1 MTFSTKKL
9 KESQVELTVD
19 LDKEDLVFYAL
30 EAEKRLAKEVSIEGF
45 RPGKAPK
52 EIVRKKIG
60 ESVIK
65 EEALNLAVQLSLA
78 KAIADQKFEVIDQS
92 DFKINE
98 NSSEGLIFQVNLLI
112 FPDIK
117 LGEYKGLGIK
127 KNSVTV
133 ADSEIDNVIKDIARS
148 RTELKEVERQA
159 RLGDRVEVDF
169 EVKDPSIG
177 SGQDA
182 IIEGGRSENHP
193 VVLGENNFI
202 PGFEAQIVGLKTG
215 EKKTFSLKVPEDYY
229 QKTIAGKELDFL
241 IIVKKVQE
249 TIPPKINDA
258 FVKSLGEFNSKADL
272 EENVRAGLI
281 MEKEAKEK
289 ERIRLVI
296 LREIISKTAIEL
308 PGTLVERRLDAMIQG
323 FDNELHQKGME
334 LGLYLA
340 HIKKTQDDLRVDWR
354 KQAEEQ
360 VKMDLVVRDIAK
372 TEKLKVAD
380 EEVDSELQ
388 AVLQQYMVESSAKGQ
403 GGAPEVLQNVDPE
416 QLKNKIRGVL
426 LNEKVFEFLEKHNLS
441 T

>member
-169 EVKDPSIG
+169 EVKDP
-177 SGQDA
+177 
-182 IIEGGRSENHP
+182 
-193 VVLGENNFI
+193 
-202 PGFEAQIVGLKTG
+202 
-215 EKKTFSLKVPEDYY
+215 
-229 QKTIAGKELDFL
+229 
-241 IIVKKVQE
+241 
-249 TIPPKINDA
+249 
-258 FVKSLGEFNSKADL
+258 
-272 EENVRAGLI
+272 
-281 MEKEAKEK
+281 
-289 ERIRLVI
+289 
-296 LREIISKTAIEL
+296 
-308 PGTLVERRLDAMIQG
+308 
-323 FDNELHQKGME
+323 
-334 LGLYLA
+334 
-340 HIKKTQDDLRVDWR
+340 
-354 KQAEEQ
+354 
-360 VKMDLVVRDIAK
+360 
-372 TEKLKVAD
+372 
-380 EEVDSELQ
+380 
-388 AVLQQYMVESSAKGQ
+388 
-403 GGAPEVLQNVDPE
+403 
-416 QLKNKIRGVL
+416 
-426 LNEKVFEFLEKHNLS
+426 
-441 T
+441 